1 MLCRLVCV
9 LLLIGWIGE
18 WPLARDQ
25 VLYHGLWRS
34 PLVVFGPLFVS
45 VPGLNLFPWQILLLA
60 AVPVCLLQ
68 PHAFRNRAW
77 ILDAT
82 IIVSVAAVVL
92 TFLWGWLR
100 GSSAY
105 QAYYQ
110 LWRFLAAL
118 MVCLLLN
125 SVIHRSRD
133 LRALGITILVAAITR
148 GGLCI
153 YFYWAHV
160 RGQMDPPPAYMV
172 THDDTLLFVSG
183 LLVSVTWA
191 IARATRLAWLSA
203 AGVTALL
210 LYAIVLN
217 NRRLA
222 WIELILAFGLL
233 FFLLP
238 IGLRRRVTQWGLVA
252 GPFVVAYVAAGWGR
266 AGAFFAP
273 IRALSTAGSHENL
286 SALARQEE
294 IRNLLYT
301 LSSIGNPLLG
311 TGWGVGYREA
321 SSLYTYFGGGFWQ
334 YPFLPHNSL
343 LGVAVFG
350 GFVGLFGIWLVVPV
364 TALLAMRGH
373 QEATN
378 PVDRAA
384 AITILCMLPAF
395 SVQCYG
401 DIGFQALTC
410 LLLLGVAMGAAGKLA
425 VWAEVSARRRRQLQR
440 AA

>member
-9 LLLIGWIGE
+9 VLLIGWIGE
-18 WPLARDQ
+18 PPLGRDP

-34 PLVVFGPLFVS
+34 ALVVFGPLFES
-45 VPGLNLFPWQILLLA
+45 VPGVNLFPWQIILLA
-60 AVPVCLLQ
+60 AVPLCLLQ

-82 IIVSVAAVVL
+82 SIVSVASVAL
-92 TFLWGWLR
+92 TFLWGFLR

-118 MVCLLLN
+118 VVCLLLN
-125 SVIHRSRD
+125 SVIRRSRD
-133 LRALGITILVAAITR
+133 LWTLGVTVLGAALVR

-160 RGQMDPPPAYMV
+160 HGQDYQPLYMT

-183 LLVSVTWA
+183 VLLAVTWA
-191 IARATRLAWLSA
+191 TVRGTKRAWLSA
-203 AGVTALL
+203 VGVVGVL

-222 WIELILAFGLL
+222 WIELVLAFGLL
-233 FFLLP
+233 YFLIP
-238 IGLRRRVTQWGLVA
+238 TGARRRVTRWGLVA
-252 GPFVVAYVAAGWGR
+252 APFVLAYVAAGWGR
-266 AGAFFAP
+266 EGAIFAP
-273 IRALSTAGSHENL
+273 VKALSSAGSHEDN
-286 SALARQEE
+286 SSLARQEE

-321 SSLYTYFGGGFWQ
+321 SSIYTYFGGGFWQ

-373 QEATN
+373 LEAVR

-384 AITILCMLPAF
+384 ALSILCMLPAF
-395 SVQCYG
+395 GVQCYG
-401 DIGFQALTC
+401 DIGFQSLTC
-410 LLLLGVAMGAAGKLA
+410 GLLLGAAMASAGKLA
-425 VWAEVSARRRRQLQR
+425 VWAEVSARHRRQLLR